1 MKAVWWIKRDFRIT
15 DNICL
20 SNALEKCGEVVP
32 FFCWENSITEAGDFS
47 GFHLQAQFQA
57 LNGLSDSISK
67 RGGYMR
73 IVSGAIIDQFERLFR
88 IYPFNHLFSHQET
101 GNLIS
106 YKRDIEVREWCQQHG
121 VIWEESVQSTVL
133 RGGDANRRRNKAIH
147 SNFRQTAPLP
157 PPNRVICPSNKDLIE
172 QKFDLKELRNHFSG
186 FLLSTYLQEV
196 SEKSAWSTLNSFL
209 NSRGVGYSGGI
220 SSPNTAFKNGSR
232 LSVHLAWGTISLRSI
247 FAEIGKKRSDL
258 KNEESCS
265 SWKRSLRA
273 FESRLHW
280 RDHFIQRLES
290 FPNMETHTLNPA
302 FENLEYEN
310 DEGLLDIWIAGQTG
324 FPMVDAC
331 MRCLAQTGFMNFRM
345 RAMIVSFACFGLHLS
360 WRLIHEPLARLFLDY
375 EPGIHL
381 SQLQMQAGVIGFN
394 TLRVYSPAKQ
404 FLDHDP
410 DALFVKRWVPELA
423 DRTSAEIANL
433 SGNEIPQYTS
443 EVISLK
449 DRAKEMKSRI
459 FTIRKSQ
466 EGWKETKRI
475 LLKHGS
481 KRIVRKP
488 KSNMDTKQMR
498 FKL

>member
-1 MKAVWWIKRDFRIT
+1 MKRGPLLLIKVCRQCNRSFSNRKKWESRGIWDKIVYCSDKCRKESRTKISKMKAVWWIKRDFRIT

-32 FFCWENSITEAGDFS
+32 FFCWENSIMEAGDFS

-73 IVSGAIIDQFERLFR
+73 IVSGMIIDQFERLFR
-88 IYPFNHLFSHQET
+88 VYPFKHLFSHQET

-106 YKRDIEVREWCQQHG
+106 YKRDIEVREWCQQYG

-172 QKFDLKELRNHFSG
+172 QKFDLKELRNHFSS

-196 SEKSAWSTLNSFL
+196 SEKSAWSTLHSFL

-220 SSPNTAFKNGSR
+220 SSPNTAFKHGSR

-265 SWKRSLRA
+265 SWKKA
-273 FESRLHW
+273 
-280 RDHFIQRLES
+280 
-290 FPNMETHTLNPA
+290 
-302 FENLEYEN
+302 Y
-310 DEGLLDIWIAGQTG
+310 GLLNLGFIGEIILYKDLNLFRIWK
-324 FPMVDAC
+324 
-331 MRCLAQTGFMNFRM
+331 
-345 RAMIVSFACFGLHLS
+345 
-360 WRLIHEPLARLFLDY
+360 
-375 EPGIHL
+375 
-381 SQLQMQAGVIGFN
+381 
-394 TLRVYSPAKQ
+394 RV
-404 FLDHDP
+404 H
-410 DALFVKRWVPELA
+410 
-423 DRTSAEIANL
+423 
-433 SGNEIPQYTS
+433 
-443 EVISLK
+443 
-449 DRAKEMKSRI
+449 
-459 FTIRKSQ
+459 
-466 EGWKETKRI
+466 
-475 LLKHGS
+475 
-481 KRIVRKP
+481 
-488 KSNMDTKQMR
+488 
-498 FKL
+498 